1 MAPKTPKTPKAPKE
15 PKEPKE
21 PKAPKTP
28 KAPKV
33 QYERINPEV
42 AASIILAENGQ
53 GFVKTRP
60 VDPRRIIGA
69 CHVKKYVASKKING
83 EYERWL
89 SVIGKVERAL
99 TEKVEPE
106 LTAEEEACLAV
117 CKEKTQHYLDND
129 SSEALRKKVGGNT
142 DSPNQS
148 LRDIISSMRY
158 KFSDSSFEVITF
170 MLNMML
176 REILVYL
183 GDNVLANNGKQSRP
197 RFIPWKDLQTKM
209 FAGLYMNTRIVY
221 DILHNECSTED
232 AKVEA
237 EEPEA
242 EEPEE
247 AEGEGEAEGE
257 EGEGEGD
264 SEEVASDKPKV
275 KRPVLSQ
282 FIGNTFKE
290 IRSRNPAY
298 QSVLLNRDITC
309 ILNDLIFQVMD
320 RYVNVIRSLIQVGNS
335 KTITAELAWIAT
347 GILLRDHTHSSEE
360 DVRVVSDLISNRLD
374 ELKANKA
381 NKANKGA
388 EGEAT
393 EETEATEDTSAM
405 PEPQEVPEVVAPA
418 KGRGRKAKA

>member
-1 MAPKTPKTPKAPKE
+1 MAPKAPKTPKAPKE
-15 PKEPKE
+15 PKEPKT
-21 PKAPKTP
+21 PKTP

-33 QYERINPEV
+33 QYERINPEI

-53 GFVKTRP
+53 GFVKTRS

-89 SVIGKVERAL
+89 SVISKVERAVDD
-99 TEKVEPE
+99 KVVPE
-106 LTAEEEACLAV
+106 LTAEEEACLTV

-129 SSEALRKKVGGNT
+129 SSEALKAKVGGNT

-158 KFSDSSFEVITF
+158 KFSDTSFEVITF

-197 RFIPWKDLQTKM
+197 RFIPWKDLQSKL

-221 DILHNECSTED
+221 DILHGEYSAED
-232 AKVEA
+232 AKTET

-242 EEPEE
+242 EETEDAE
-247 AEGEGEAEGE
+247 GDAEGESEEADGEGE
-257 EGEGEGD
+257 EAT
-264 SEEVASDKPKV
+264 EVSSDKPKV

-298 QSVLLNRDITC
+298 QSVLLNREITC

-335 KTITAELAWIAT
+335 KTITADLAVIAT

-360 DVRVVSDLISNRLD
+360 DVRVVGDLISRRLD

-381 NKANKGA
+381 NKANKTVDD
-388 EGEAT
+388 EGNT
-393 EETEATEDTSAM
+393 ESQVDTPA
-405 PEPQEVPEVVAPA
+405 PEVPAPEVPAPEAPAPA
-418 KGRGRKAKA
+418 KTRGRKTKA